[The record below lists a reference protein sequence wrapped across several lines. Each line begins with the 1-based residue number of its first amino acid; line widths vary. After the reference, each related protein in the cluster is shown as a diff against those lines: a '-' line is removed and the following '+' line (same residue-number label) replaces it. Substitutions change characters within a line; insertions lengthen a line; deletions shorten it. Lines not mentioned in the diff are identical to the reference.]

1 MSIFDD
7 IKESINNFFKETT
20 TKYEKSNKWKEYK
33 LGLTITHCLTCIE
46 RQNKIYDKDDIPIP
60 CKTLKEV
67 KDRILSIRKNLIQLS
82 MLGAVPKD
90 NIV

>member
-33 LGLTITHCLTCIE
+33 LGLTITHCLTFIE
-46 RQNKIYDKDDIPIP
+46 RQNKIYDSN
-60 CKTLKEV
+60 E
-67 KDRILSIRKNLIQLS
+67 
-82 MLGAVPKD
+82 
-90 NIV
+90 